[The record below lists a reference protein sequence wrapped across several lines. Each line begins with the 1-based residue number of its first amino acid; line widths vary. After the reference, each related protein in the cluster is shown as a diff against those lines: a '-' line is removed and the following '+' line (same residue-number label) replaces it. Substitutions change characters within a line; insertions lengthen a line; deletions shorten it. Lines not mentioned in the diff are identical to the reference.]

1 MDRRKYLETRLGAN
15 RKERE
20 LKEAKYVDSFNK
32 HAQYMGNGVYTW
44 RGILSDDTR
53 ELFLMGV
60 LRQEN
65 ISFIEV

>member
-1 MDRRKYLETRLGAN
+1 MERIKYLETRLGAT

-20 LKEAKYVDSFNK
+20 AKEAKYQENFNK
-32 HAQYMGNGVYTW
+32 YARYMGNGVYSW
-44 RGILSDDTR
+44 FGILCDDTR

-60 LRQEN
+60 LRKEN